1 MIGFGSILTALR
13 YGVELLVVGRDLVQA
28 ARGSKGPEPEE
39 RTNRDKL
46 QGQASGAANYSEGKR
61 AGHK

>member
-28 ARGSKGPEPEE
+28 ARGSKEPDETPEPDHE
-39 RTNRDKL
+39 R
-46 QGQASGAANYSEGKR
+46 QR
-61 AGHK
+61 AGSMAAREESKHAGPKR